1 MNASAQLAV
10 SPGRVGAMV
19 AGSVATAVGVRA
31 GLGPLAS
38 DRAGRMLRDAIAG
51 SGLPVS
57 LGLEATDG
65 SLRVMVTPGRE
76 LLPAL
81 QASFGRD
88 RVAERDGAAEIVIE
102 RPGLRLAE

>member
-1 MNASAQLAV
+1 MNASAQVAV
-10 SPGRVGAMV
+10 SPGRVGATV

-38 DRAGRMLRDAIAG
+38 DRAGRMLRDAVAG

-65 SLRVMVTPGRE
+65 SLRIMVTPGPE
-76 LLPAL
+76 LLAAL
-81 QASFGRD
+81 QASFGSD
-88 RVAERDGAAEIVIE
+88 QVAERDGAAEIVIE
-102 RPGLRLAE
+102 RPDLRLAD

>member
-1 MNASAQLAV
+1 VNASAQVAV
-10 SPGRVGAMV
+10 SPGRVGATV

-38 DRAGRMLRDAIAG
+38 DRAGRMLRDAVAS

-65 SLRVMVTPGRE
+65 SLRIMVTPGPE
-76 LLPAL
+76 LLAAL
-81 QASFGRD
+81 QASFGSD
-88 RVAERDGAAEIVIE
+88 QVAERDGAAEIVIE
-102 RPGLRLAE
+102 RPDLRLAD